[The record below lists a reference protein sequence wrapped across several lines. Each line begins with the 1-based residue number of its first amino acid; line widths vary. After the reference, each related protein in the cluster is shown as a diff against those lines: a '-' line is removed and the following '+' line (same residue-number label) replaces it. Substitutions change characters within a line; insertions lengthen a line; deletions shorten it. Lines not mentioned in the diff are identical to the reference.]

1 MPSEQGLQHWWVWK
15 ASIVQGA
22 QGRCWLLVT
31 RRGRHRIH
39 KASLVFSCTKHAFQT
54 RASIQE
60 SKHQVSLPIFFA
72 GQWVQAYGAPLKA
85 CLNTT

>member
-22 QGRCWLLVT
+22 QDRCWLLET

-39 KASLVFSCTKHAFQT
+39 KASLVFSCRKLQLLPLATHSICQTTPGSEGGHTGSDTKRFLQH
-54 RASIQE
+54 
-60 SKHQVSLPIFFA
+60 
-72 GQWVQAYGAPLKA
+72 
-85 CLNTT
+85 